1 VRCSVEGLVRPSY
14 RVLSFGLFLSTTF
27 LIIGGV
33 IQGELP
39 PWATGLLLVSFLN
52 LAGPFGD

>member
-1 VRCSVEGLVRPSY
+1 VRPSY